1 MTLDTFSGS
10 RLQRTYETKHRWW
23 KGFGPMEINGLC
35 GDCHR
40 RWLWTGRGNSASTGS
55 EGREGSA
62 LWTSTWKAPNAVAS
76 EIGGLAIECDVTS
89 DEGVA
94 AAIAQ
99 AQAAHGVARIVI
111 NAAGIAPAKRI
122 IDREGNATSLDYFR
136 KGIEINL
143 VGAYNVMSKAAA
155 EMSKVEPI
163 NGDNERGIVISTG
176 SIATQEGQVGQAS
189 YSASKMG
196 LMGMMLP
203 AAREFT
209 RYGIRVN
216 TINPGVFETPMLTNM
231 PQEVQD
237 SLGKQVPFP
246 VRLGT
251 SDEYARL
258 AIHMIEN
265 AYINGETIRLD
276 GAMRMA
282 AR

>member
-1 MTLDTFSGS
+1 MEL
-10 RLQRTYETKHRWW
+10 
-23 KGFGPMEINGLC
+23 MEINGLAAIV
-35 GDCHR
+35 
-40 RWLWTGRGNSASTGS
+40 TGGGS
-55 EGREGSA
+55 GLGAETARQLAAKGAKVALFDVNMEGA
-62 LWTSTWKAPNAVAS
+62 QAVAA
-76 EIGGLAIECDVTS
+76 EIGGLAIDCDVTS

-99 AQAAHGVARIVI
+99 AQAAHGVTRILI

-122 IDREGNATSLDYFR
+122 IDREGNATSLDYFL

-143 VGAYNVMSKAAA
+143 DGAYTVMSKADP
-155 EMSKVEPI
+155 V
-163 NGDNERGIVISTG
+163 NDDNERGVVISTG

-209 RYGIRVN
+209 RFGIRVN
-216 TINPGVFETPMLTNM
+216 TLNPGVFEAPMLTNM
-231 PQEVQD
+231 PAEVQE

-251 SDEYARL
+251 PGEYARL
-258 AIHMIEN
+258 AIHMVEN

>member
-1 MTLDTFSGS
+1 
-10 RLQRTYETKHRWW
+10 
-23 KGFGPMEINGLC
+23 MEINGLAAIV
-35 GDCHR
+35 
-40 RWLWTGRGNSASTGS
+40 TGGGS
-55 EGREGSA
+55 GLGAETARQLAAKGAKVALLDVNMEG
-62 LWTSTWKAPNAVAS
+62 TQAVAQ

-94 AAIAQ
+94 TAIAT
-99 AQAAHGVARIVI
+99 AQATNGVARIVI

-155 EMSKVEPI
+155 EMSKVDPI
-163 NGDNERGIVISTG
+163 NSDNERGIVISTG

-189 YSASKMG
+189 YSASKIG

>member
-1 MTLDTFSGS
+1 MD
-10 RLQRTYETKHRWW
+10 
-23 KGFGPMEINGLC
+23 INGLAAIV
-35 GDCHR
+35 
-40 RWLWTGRGNSASTGS
+40 TGGGS
-55 EGREGSA
+55 GLGAETARQLAAKGAKVA
-62 LWTSTWKAPNAVAS
+62 LFDVNMDGANAVAQ
-76 EIGGLAIECDVTS
+76 EIGGIAIECDVTS

-94 AAIAQ
+94 SAIAQ
-99 AQAAHGVARIVI
+99 AQAANGVARIVI

-163 NGDNERGIVISTG
+163 NADNERGIVISTG
-176 SIATQEGQVGQAS
+176 SIATQEGQIGQAS

-209 RYGIRVN
+209 RFGIRVN

-251 SDEYARL
+251 PDEYARL

>member
-1 MTLDTFSGS
+1 
-10 RLQRTYETKHRWW
+10 
-23 KGFGPMEINGLC
+23 MEINGLAAIV
-35 GDCHR
+35 
-40 RWLWTGRGNSASTGS
+40 TGGGS
-55 EGREGSA
+55 GLGAETARQLAAKGAKVALLDVNMEGA
-62 LWTSTWKAPNAVAS
+62 QAVAQ
-76 EIGGLAIECDVTS
+76 EIGGLAVECDVTS

-94 AAIAQ
+94 TAIAT
-99 AQAAHGVARIVI
+99 AQAANGVARIVI

-155 EMSKVEPI
+155 EMSKVDPI
-163 NGDNERGIVISTG
+163 NSDNERGIVISTG

>member
-1 MTLDTFSGS
+1 
-10 RLQRTYETKHRWW
+10 
-23 KGFGPMEINGLC
+23 MEINGLAAIV
-35 GDCHR
+35 
-40 RWLWTGRGNSASTGS
+40 TGGGS
-55 EGREGSA
+55 GLGAETARQLAAKGAKVALLDVNMEGA
-62 LWTSTWKAPNAVAS
+62 QAVAA
-76 EIGGLAIECDVTS
+76 EIGGIAIECDVTS

-94 AAIAQ
+94 SAIAQ
-99 AQAAHGVARIVI
+99 AQEANGVGRIVI

-122 IDREGNATSLDYFR
+122 VDREGKATSLDYFR

-143 VGAYNVMSKAAA
+143 IGAYNVMSKAAA
-155 EMSKVEPI
+155 AMSQVEPV
-163 NGDNERGIVISTG
+163 NADNERGIVINTG
-176 SIATQEGQVGQAS
+176 SIATQEGQIGQAS

-209 RYGIRVN
+209 RFGIRVN

-251 SDEYARL
+251 PNEYAKL
-258 AIHMIEN
+258 AIHLIEN

>member
-1 MTLDTFSGS
+1 MNLGAETARQLAAKGAKVALLDVN
-10 RLQRTYETKHRWW
+10 
-23 KGFGPMEINGLC
+23 MEG
-35 GDCHR
+35 
-40 RWLWTGRGNSASTGS
+40 AQ
-55 EGREGSA
+55 
-62 LWTSTWKAPNAVAS
+62 AVAQ

-94 AAIAQ
+94 TAIAA
-99 AQAAHGVARIVI
+99 AQAANGVARIVI

-155 EMSKVEPI
+155 EMSKVDPI
-163 NGDNERGIVISTG
+163 NSDNERGIVISTG

>member
-1 MTLDTFSGS
+1 MD
-10 RLQRTYETKHRWW
+10 
-23 KGFGPMEINGLC
+23 INGLAAIV
-35 GDCHR
+35 
-40 RWLWTGRGNSASTGS
+40 TGGGS
-55 EGREGSA
+55 GLGAETARQLAAKGAKVA
-62 LWTSTWKAPNAVAS
+62 LLDVNIDGAKAVAE

-94 AAIAQ
+94 SAIAE
-99 AQAAHGVARIVI
+99 AQAANGVARIVI

-155 EMSKVEPI
+155 EMSKVEPL
-163 NGDNERGIVISTG
+163 NADNERGIVISTG
-176 SIATQEGQVGQAS
+176 SIATQEGQIGQAS

-209 RYGIRVN
+209 RFGIRVN

>member
-1 MTLDTFSGS
+1 MD
-10 RLQRTYETKHRWW
+10 
-23 KGFGPMEINGLC
+23 INGLAAIV
-35 GDCHR
+35 
-40 RWLWTGRGNSASTGS
+40 TGGGS
-55 EGREGSA
+55 GLGAETARQLAAKGAKVA
-62 LWTSTWKAPNAVAS
+62 LFDVNMDGANAVAQ
-76 EIGGLAIECDVTS
+76 EIGGIAIECDVTS

-99 AQAAHGVARIVI
+99 AQEANGVARIVI

-155 EMSKVEPI
+155 EMSKVEPV
-163 NGDNERGIVISTG
+163 NADNERGIVISTG
-176 SIATQEGQVGQAS
+176 SIATQEGQIGQAS

-209 RYGIRVN
+209 RFGIRVN

-251 SDEYARL
+251 PDEYARL

>member
-1 MTLDTFSGS
+1 
-10 RLQRTYETKHRWW
+10 
-23 KGFGPMEINGLC
+23 MEINGLAAIV
-35 GDCHR
+35 
-40 RWLWTGRGNSASTGS
+40 TGGGS
-55 EGREGSA
+55 GLGAETARQLAAKGAKVALLDVNMEGA
-62 LWTSTWKAPNAVAS
+62 QAVAQ

-94 AAIAQ
+94 TAIAT
-99 AQAAHGVARIVI
+99 AQAANGVARIVI

-155 EMSKVEPI
+155 EMSKVDPI
-163 NGDNERGIVISTG
+163 NSDNERGIVISTG

>member
-1 MTLDTFSGS
+1 MD
-10 RLQRTYETKHRWW
+10 
-23 KGFGPMEINGLC
+23 INGLAAIV
-35 GDCHR
+35 
-40 RWLWTGRGNSASTGS
+40 TGGGS
-55 EGREGSA
+55 GLGAETARQLAAKGAKVA
-62 LWTSTWKAPNAVAS
+62 LFDVNMDGANAVAQ
-76 EIGGLAIECDVTS
+76 EIGGIAIECDVTS

-94 AAIAQ
+94 SAIAQ
-99 AQAAHGVARIVI
+99 AQAVNGVARIVI

-155 EMSKVEPI
+155 EMSKIEPV
-163 NGDNERGIVISTG
+163 NADNERGIVISTG
-176 SIATQEGQVGQAS
+176 SIATQEGQIGQAS

-209 RYGIRVN
+209 RFGIRVN

-251 SDEYARL
+251 PDEYARL

>member
-1 MTLDTFSGS
+1 
-10 RLQRTYETKHRWW
+10 
-23 KGFGPMEINGLC
+23 MEINGLAAIV
-35 GDCHR
+35 
-40 RWLWTGRGNSASTGS
+40 TGGGS
-55 EGREGSA
+55 GLGAETARQLAAKGAKVALLDVNMEGA
-62 LWTSTWKAPNAVAS
+62 QAVAQ

-94 AAIAQ
+94 TAIAT
-99 AQAAHGVARIVI
+99 AQAANGVARIVI

-143 VGAYNVMSKAAA
+143 VGSYNVMSKAAA
-155 EMSKVEPI
+155 EMSKVDPI
-163 NGDNERGIVISTG
+163 NSDNERGIVISTG

>member
-1 MTLDTFSGS
+1 MD
-10 RLQRTYETKHRWW
+10 
-23 KGFGPMEINGLC
+23 INGLSAIV
-35 GDCHR
+35 
-40 RWLWTGRGNSASTGS
+40 TGGGS
-55 EGREGSA
+55 GLGAETARQLAAKGAKVALLDVNMEGA
-62 LWTSTWKAPNAVAS
+62 NAVAS

-94 AAIAQ
+94 SAIAQ

-143 VGAYNVMSKAAA
+143 VGAYNALSKAAA
-155 EMSKVEPI
+155 EMSKVDPI
-163 NGDNERGIVISTG
+163 NDDNERGIVISTG

-209 RYGIRVN
+209 RFGIRVN

-265 AYINGETIRLD
+265 AYINVETIRLD

>member
-1 MTLDTFSGS
+1 
-10 RLQRTYETKHRWW
+10 
-23 KGFGPMEINGLC
+23 
-35 GDCHR
+35 
-40 RWLWTGRGNSASTGS
+40 
-55 EGREGSA
+55 
-62 LWTSTWKAPNAVAS
+62 
-76 EIGGLAIECDVTS
+76 
-89 DEGVA
+89 
-94 AAIAQ
+94 
-99 AQAAHGVARIVI
+99 
-111 NAAGIAPAKRI
+111 
-122 IDREGNATSLDYFR
+122 
-136 KGIEINL
+136 
-143 VGAYNVMSKAAA
+143 
-155 EMSKVEPI
+155 
-163 NGDNERGIVISTG
+163 
-176 SIATQEGQVGQAS
+176 
-189 YSASKMG
+189 MG

-209 RYGIRVN
+209 RFGIRVN

>member
-1 MTLDTFSGS
+1 MN
-10 RLQRTYETKHRWW
+10 
-23 KGFGPMEINGLC
+23 INGLAAIV
-35 GDCHR
+35 
-40 RWLWTGRGNSASTGS
+40 TGGGS
-55 EGREGSA
+55 GLGAETARQLAAKGAKVA
-62 LWTSTWKAPNAVAS
+62 LFDVNMDGAKAVAQ
-76 EIGGLAIECDVTS
+76 EIGGIAIECDVTS

-99 AQAAHGVARIVI
+99 AQEANGVARIVI

-155 EMSKVEPI
+155 EMSKVEPV
-163 NGDNERGIVISTG
+163 NADNERGIVISTG
-176 SIATQEGQVGQAS
+176 SIATQEGQIGQAS

-209 RYGIRVN
+209 RFGIRVN
-216 TINPGVFETPMLTNM
+216 TINPGVFETSMLTNM

-251 SDEYARL
+251 PDEYARL

>member
-1 MTLDTFSGS
+1 MD
-10 RLQRTYETKHRWW
+10 
-23 KGFGPMEINGLC
+23 INGLAAIV
-35 GDCHR
+35 
-40 RWLWTGRGNSASTGS
+40 TGGGS
-55 EGREGSA
+55 GLGAETARQLAAKGAKVA
-62 LWTSTWKAPNAVAS
+62 LFDVNMDGAKAVAQ
-76 EIGGLAIECDVTS
+76 EIGGIAIECDVTS

-99 AQAAHGVARIVI
+99 AQEANGVARIVI

-155 EMSKVEPI
+155 EMSKVEPV
-163 NGDNERGIVISTG
+163 NADNERGIVISTG
-176 SIATQEGQVGQAS
+176 SIATQEGQIGQAS

-209 RYGIRVN
+209 RFGIRVN

-251 SDEYARL
+251 PDEYARL

>member
-1 MTLDTFSGS
+1 MD
-10 RLQRTYETKHRWW
+10 
-23 KGFGPMEINGLC
+23 INGLAAIV
-35 GDCHR
+35 
-40 RWLWTGRGNSASTGS
+40 TGGGS
-55 EGREGSA
+55 GLGAETARQLAAKGAKVA
-62 LWTSTWKAPNAVAS
+62 LFDVNMDGANAVAQ
-76 EIGGLAIECDVTS
+76 EIGGIAIECDVTS

-94 AAIAQ
+94 SAIAQ
-99 AQAAHGVARIVI
+99 AQAANGVARIVI

-155 EMSKVEPI
+155 EMSKVEPV
-163 NGDNERGIVISTG
+163 NADNERGIVISTG
-176 SIATQEGQVGQAS
+176 SIATQEGQIGQAS
-189 YSASKMG
+189 YLASKMG

-209 RYGIRVN
+209 RFGIRVN

-251 SDEYARL
+251 PDEYARL

>member
-1 MTLDTFSGS
+1 MD
-10 RLQRTYETKHRWW
+10 
-23 KGFGPMEINGLC
+23 INGLAAIV
-35 GDCHR
+35 
-40 RWLWTGRGNSASTGS
+40 TGGGS
-55 EGREGSA
+55 GLGAETARQLAAKGAKVA
-62 LWTSTWKAPNAVAS
+62 LFDVNMDGANAVAQ
-76 EIGGLAIECDVTS
+76 EIGGIAIECDVTS

-94 AAIAQ
+94 SAIAQ
-99 AQAAHGVARIVI
+99 AQAANGVARIVI

-155 EMSKVEPI
+155 EMSKVEPV
-163 NGDNERGIVISTG
+163 NADNERGIVISTG
-176 SIATQEGQVGQAS
+176 SIATQEGQIGQAS

-209 RYGIRVN
+209 RFGIRVN

-251 SDEYARL
+251 PDEYARL

>member
-1 MTLDTFSGS
+1 MDISGRSAIVTGGGSGLGAETARQLAAKGAKVALLDVN
-10 RLQRTYETKHRWW
+10 
-23 KGFGPMEINGLC
+23 MEG
-35 GDCHR
+35 
-40 RWLWTGRGNSASTGS
+40 A
-55 EGREGSA
+55 
-62 LWTSTWKAPNAVAS
+62 NAVAS

-94 AAIAQ
+94 SAIAQ

-155 EMSKVEPI
+155 EMSKVDPI
-163 NGDNERGIVISTG
+163 NDDNERGIVISTG

-209 RYGIRVN
+209 RFGIRVN

>member
-1 MTLDTFSGS
+1 
-10 RLQRTYETKHRWW
+10 
-23 KGFGPMEINGLC
+23 MEINGLAAIV
-35 GDCHR
+35 
-40 RWLWTGRGNSASTGS
+40 TGGGS
-55 EGREGSA
+55 GLGAETARQLAAKGAKVALLDVNMEGA
-62 LWTSTWKAPNAVAS
+62 QAVAQ

-94 AAIAQ
+94 TAIAT
-99 AQAAHGVARIVI
+99 AQAANGVARIVI

-143 VGAYNVMSKAAA
+143 VGAYNVMSKAAG
-155 EMSKVEPI
+155 EMSKVDPI
-163 NGDNERGIVISTG
+163 NSDNERGIVISTG

>member
-1 MTLDTFSGS
+1 
-10 RLQRTYETKHRWW
+10 
-23 KGFGPMEINGLC
+23 MEINGLAAIV
-35 GDCHR
+35 
-40 RWLWTGRGNSASTGS
+40 TGGGS
-55 EGREGSA
+55 GLGAETARQLAAKGAKVALLDVNMEGA
-62 LWTSTWKAPNAVAS
+62 QAVAQ
-76 EIGGLAIECDVTS
+76 EIGGLAVECDVTS

-94 AAIAQ
+94 TAIAT
-99 AQAAHGVARIVI
+99 AQAANGVARIVI

-155 EMSKVEPI
+155 EMSKVDPI
-163 NGDNERGIVISTG
+163 NSDNERGIVISTG

-216 TINPGVFETPMLTNM
+216 TINPGVFETPMLMNM

>member
-1 MTLDTFSGS
+1 MD
-10 RLQRTYETKHRWW
+10 
-23 KGFGPMEINGLC
+23 INGLAAIV
-35 GDCHR
+35 
-40 RWLWTGRGNSASTGS
+40 TGGGS
-55 EGREGSA
+55 GLGAETARQLAAKGAKVA
-62 LWTSTWKAPNAVAS
+62 LFDVNMDGANAVAQ
-76 EIGGLAIECDVTS
+76 EIGGIAIECDVTS

-94 AAIAQ
+94 SAIAQ
-99 AQAAHGVARIVI
+99 AQATNGVARIII

-155 EMSKVEPI
+155 EMSKVEPV
-163 NGDNERGIVISTG
+163 NADNERGIVISTG
-176 SIATQEGQVGQAS
+176 SIATQEGQIGQAS

-209 RYGIRVN
+209 RFGIRVN

-251 SDEYARL
+251 PDEYARL

>member
-1 MTLDTFSGS
+1 
-10 RLQRTYETKHRWW
+10 
-23 KGFGPMEINGLC
+23 MEINGLAAIV
-35 GDCHR
+35 
-40 RWLWTGRGNSASTGS
+40 TGGGS
-55 EGREGSA
+55 GLGAETARQLAAKGAKVALLDVNMEGAE
-62 LWTSTWKAPNAVAS
+62 AVAK

-94 AAIAQ
+94 AAIAT
-99 AQAAHGVARIVI
+99 AQAANGVARIVI

-276 GAMRMA
+276 GAMDGGTLGLGMTRL
-282 AR
+282 RLQPKGLGLG

>member
-1 MTLDTFSGS
+1 MD
-10 RLQRTYETKHRWW
+10 
-23 KGFGPMEINGLC
+23 INGLAAIV
-35 GDCHR
+35 
-40 RWLWTGRGNSASTGS
+40 TGGGS
-55 EGREGSA
+55 GLGAETARQLAAKGAKVA
-62 LWTSTWKAPNAVAS
+62 LFDVNIDGAKAVAE

-94 AAIAQ
+94 SAIAE
-99 AQAAHGVARIVI
+99 AQAANGVARIVI

-155 EMSKVEPI
+155 EMSKVEPL
-163 NGDNERGIVISTG
+163 NADNERGIVISTG
-176 SIATQEGQVGQAS
+176 SIATQEGQIGQAS

-209 RYGIRVN
+209 RFGIRVN

>member
-1 MTLDTFSGS
+1 
-10 RLQRTYETKHRWW
+10 
-23 KGFGPMEINGLC
+23 MEINGLAAIV
-35 GDCHR
+35 
-40 RWLWTGRGNSASTGS
+40 TGGGS
-55 EGREGSA
+55 GLGAETARQLAAKGAKVALLDVNMEGA
-62 LWTSTWKAPNAVAS
+62 QAVAQ

-94 AAIAQ
+94 TAIAT
-99 AQAAHGVARIVI
+99 AQATNGVARIVI

-155 EMSKVEPI
+155 EMSKVDPI
-163 NGDNERGIVISTG
+163 NSDNERGIVISTG

>member
-1 MTLDTFSGS
+1 
-10 RLQRTYETKHRWW
+10 
-23 KGFGPMEINGLC
+23 MEINGLAAIV
-35 GDCHR
+35 
-40 RWLWTGRGNSASTGS
+40 TGGGPGLGAETARQLAAKGAKVALLDVNM
-55 EGREGSA
+55 EGA
-62 LWTSTWKAPNAVAS
+62 QAVAQ

-94 AAIAQ
+94 TAIAA
-99 AQAAHGVARIVI
+99 AQAANGVARIVI
-111 NAAGIAPAKRI
+111 DAAGIAPAKRI

-155 EMSKVEPI
+155 EMSKVDPI
-163 NGDNERGIVISTG
+163 NSDNERGIVISTG

>member
-1 MTLDTFSGS
+1 
-10 RLQRTYETKHRWW
+10 
-23 KGFGPMEINGLC
+23 MEINGLAAIV
-35 GDCHR
+35 
-40 RWLWTGRGNSASTGS
+40 TGGGS
-55 EGREGSA
+55 GLGAETARQLAAKGAKVALLDVNMEGAE
-62 LWTSTWKAPNAVAS
+62 AVAK
-76 EIGGLAIECDVTS
+76 EISGLAIECDVTS

-94 AAIAQ
+94 AAIAT
-99 AQAAHGVARIVI
+99 AQAANGVARIVI

-163 NGDNERGIVISTG
+163 NSDNERGIVISTG

>member
-1 MTLDTFSGS
+1 MD
-10 RLQRTYETKHRWW
+10 
-23 KGFGPMEINGLC
+23 INGLAAIV
-35 GDCHR
+35 
-40 RWLWTGRGNSASTGS
+40 TGGGS
-55 EGREGSA
+55 GLGAETARQLAAKGAKVA
-62 LWTSTWKAPNAVAS
+62 LFDVNMDGANAVAQ
-76 EIGGLAIECDVTS
+76 EIGGIAIECDVTS

-99 AQAAHGVARIVI
+99 AQAVNGVARIVI

-155 EMSKVEPI
+155 EMSKIEPV
-163 NGDNERGIVISTG
+163 NADNERGIVISTG
-176 SIATQEGQVGQAS
+176 SIATQEGQIGQAS

-209 RYGIRVN
+209 RFGIRVN

-251 SDEYARL
+251 PDEYARL

>member
-1 MTLDTFSGS
+1 
-10 RLQRTYETKHRWW
+10 
-23 KGFGPMEINGLC
+23 MEINGLAAIV
-35 GDCHR
+35 
-40 RWLWTGRGNSASTGS
+40 TGGGS
-55 EGREGSA
+55 GLGAETARQLAAKGAKVALLDVNMEG
-62 LWTSTWKAPNAVAS
+62 TQAVAQ

-94 AAIAQ
+94 TAIAT
-99 AQAAHGVARIVI
+99 AQATNGVARIVI

-155 EMSKVEPI
+155 EMSKVDPI
-163 NGDNERGIVISTG
+163 NSDNERGIVISTG

>member
-1 MTLDTFSGS
+1 MN
-10 RLQRTYETKHRWW
+10 
-23 KGFGPMEINGLC
+23 INGLAAIV
-35 GDCHR
+35 
-40 RWLWTGRGNSASTGS
+40 TGGGS
-55 EGREGSA
+55 GLGAETARQLAAKGAKVA
-62 LWTSTWKAPNAVAS
+62 LFDVNMDGANAVAQ
-76 EIGGLAIECDVTS
+76 EIGGIAIECDVTS

-99 AQAAHGVARIVI
+99 AQEANGVARIVI

-155 EMSKVEPI
+155 EMSKVEPV
-163 NGDNERGIVISTG
+163 NADNERGIVISTG
-176 SIATQEGQVGQAS
+176 SIATQEGQIGQAS

-209 RYGIRVN
+209 RFGIRVN

-251 SDEYARL
+251 PDEYARL

>member
-1 MTLDTFSGS
+1 MD
-10 RLQRTYETKHRWW
+10 
-23 KGFGPMEINGLC
+23 INGLAAIV
-35 GDCHR
+35 
-40 RWLWTGRGNSASTGS
+40 TGGGS
-55 EGREGSA
+55 GLGAETARQLAAKGAKVA
-62 LWTSTWKAPNAVAS
+62 LFDVNMDGAKAVAQ
-76 EIGGLAIECDVTS
+76 EIGGIAIECDVTS

-99 AQAAHGVARIVI
+99 AQEANGVARIVI

-155 EMSKVEPI
+155 EMSKVEPV
-163 NGDNERGIVISTG
+163 NADNERGIVISTG
-176 SIATQEGQVGQAS
+176 SIATHEGQIGQAS

-209 RYGIRVN
+209 RFGIRVN

-251 SDEYARL
+251 PDEYARL

>member
-1 MTLDTFSGS
+1 
-10 RLQRTYETKHRWW
+10 
-23 KGFGPMEINGLC
+23 MEINGLAAIV
-35 GDCHR
+35 
-40 RWLWTGRGNSASTGS
+40 TGGGS
-55 EGREGSA
+55 GLGAETARQLAAKGAKVALLDVNMEGAE
-62 LWTSTWKAPNAVAS
+62 AVAK

-94 AAIAQ
+94 AAIAT
-99 AQAAHGVARIVI
+99 AQAANGVARIVI

-163 NGDNERGIVISTG
+163 NGDNERGIVISTC